1 MINNFLKILLLF
13 IVTQKSFGLTIEN
26 SNYKLGEN
34 LYTNLSLITSESSE
48 ILKLSNFTMIN
59 PTTKLATKFI
69 GKLEVNSTPRKST
82 LEIHLYDDNED
93 FHFKTD
99 MTTTSKN
106 KFLKKITGFVS
117 TRILPTNTTTATL
130 KYSLKQRSIHLTENS
145 LTKMLISKM
154 IKSITFSNNEVS
166 ISINDKTSTKQN
178 LVDTLLKNI
187 TNPPLNI
194 TAKIIISGTK
204 DVVINN
210 ISVKMKQQP
219 NLIQK

>member
-1 MINNFLKILLLF
+1 
-13 IVTQKSFGLTIEN
+13 
-26 SNYKLGEN
+26 
-34 LYTNLSLITSESSE
+34 
-48 ILKLSNFTMIN
+48 MIN

-69 GKLEVNSTPRKST
+69 GKLEVNSTPTKST

-117 TRILPTNTTTATL
+117 TRILPTKTTTATL

-210 ISVKMKQQP
+210 ISVKMKQQL